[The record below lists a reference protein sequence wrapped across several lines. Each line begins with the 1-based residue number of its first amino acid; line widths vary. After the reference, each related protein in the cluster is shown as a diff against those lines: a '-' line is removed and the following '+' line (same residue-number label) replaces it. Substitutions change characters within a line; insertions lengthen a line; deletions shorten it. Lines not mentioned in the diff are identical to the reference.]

1 MLAVS
6 FLSCFFRFALSSSV
20 LIPKKGWKIKSC
32 VSIRDKRRKRYNRI
46 KKNIVSTSLV
56 TKQDLQYQKKKN
68 LPCYT
73 AHISTKYINKMK
85 FWQCP
90 QLNSCRNSFN
100 LLKRFDDNVASRDK
114 RKTRGRNKEKGPP
127 TFCCINLVQ
136 NIIPLLGIE

>member
-100 LLKRFDDNVASRDK
+100 LLKRF
-114 RKTRGRNKEKGPP
+114 NKDSTTMWQTGIKGKQEDETKKKDHRPFAAL
-127 TFCCINLVQ
+127 TWFRI
-136 NIIPLLGIE
+136 